1 MKIFSIKDSK
11 AEAYL
16 LPIFAPTIGV
26 AIRMFQ
32 NATLKEN
39 TDFNR
44 YAADYTLFEIGEW
57 DELKGRVKSLEANKN
72 IINGLDVQDMTIEG
86 GE

>member
-1 MKIFSIKDSK
+1 MKQFSIKDSK

-16 LPIFAPTIGV
+16 PPFLAITTGV
-26 AIRMFQ
+26 AMRIFQ
-32 NATLKEN
+32 NAVMKEG
-39 TDFNR
+39 TDFMK

-57 DELKGRVKSLEANKN
+57 DELNGRPIPHDANKN
-72 IINGLDVQDMTIEG
+72 IINGLDVQDMTIAG